1 MIKGVVCISIPD
13 AHDYLAK
20 SYRPYQDRN
29 NKLAATYDGARGQAA
44 QVQLGLAAVQ
54 NGTTSSPTALA
65 DAGNKSEQAQGTV
78 LDGVGVSII
87 DVIAQAVKDG
97 VAPLMT
103 TIAETQTKHSE
114 HIKLMVE
121 TNEKNHKENKGM
133 IEKAIKDNEDKR
145 QQDRKENEDKR
156 QQERKE
162 NEANIKEMIDNIRK
176 EDEEKRAK
184 ERKEDE
190 EKRAKERKEDK
201 EKFDKMLKEYEAKL
215 WKRRIVLGAE
225 CEQEKEAKR

>member
-1 MIKGVVCISIPD
+1 MIKDVVCINISD
-13 AHDYLAK
+13 AHDYLAN

-29 NKLAATYDGARGQAA
+29 NRLAATYDGARGQAA
-44 QVQLGLAAVQ
+44 QVQMGLAAVQ

-145 QQDRKENEDKR
+145 QQDRKED
-156 QQERKE
+156 
-162 NEANIKEMIDNIRK
+162 EANIKEMIDNIVK
-176 EDEEKRAK
+176 ENEEKRAK
-184 ERKEDE
+184 ERNEDQ
-190 EKRAKERKEDK
+190 

>member
-1 MIKGVVCISIPD
+1 MCTSKSIQVVCINPSD
-13 AHDYLAK
+13 AYNYLSN
-20 SYRPYQDRN
+20 SYRPYQLRN
-29 NKLAATYDGARGQAA
+29 NKLAATYDGAHGQAA

-54 NGTTSSPTALA
+54 NGTASSPTALA

-78 LDGVGVSII
+78 QDVGGVSII
-87 DVIAQAVKDG
+87 GVIAQAVKDG

-145 QQDRKENEDKR
+145 QQDRKED
-156 QQERKE
+156 
-162 NEANIKEMIDNIRK
+162 EANIKEMIDNIVK
-176 EDEEKRAK
+176 EHEEKRA
-184 ERKEDE
+184 RL
-190 EKRAKERKEDK
+190 RS
-201 EKFDKMLKEYEAKL
+201 
-215 WKRRIVLGAE
+215 
-225 CEQEKEAKR
+225 